1 MLKRIILPLA
11 FIFMIVSS
19 VSVESA
25 YAGLAERS
33 YNVEVAVNNSSLTLD
48 PSIKSATNENNST
61 LTIDSSPY
69 IERST
74 STVYV
79 PIKFISEGL
88 GESVSWNRSKQ
99 EVTIKSKNGTIV
111 RLTVGSKV
119 AYVNDEEKMMPSA
132 PVMPKYP
139 NRVMVPLRFVSEVLG
154 ATVNSTT
161 INGTLHVDI
170 KK

>member
-11 FIFMIVSS
+11 FIFVFVSYI
-19 VSVESA
+19 SVESA
-25 YAGLAERS
+25 HAGSKFS
-33 YNVEVAVNNSSLTLD
+33 YNVEVSVNNSILTLD
-48 PSIKSATNENNST
+48 PFREKSTNKNNSI
-61 LTIDSSPY
+61 LTTDVSPY

-74 STVYV
+74 NTVYV

-88 GESVSWNRSKQ
+88 GESVSWNRPTQ
-99 EVTIKSKNGTIV
+99 EVTIKSKNGTII

-132 PVMPKYP
+132 PDMPKYP

-154 ATVNSTT
+154 ATVNTTT

>member
-11 FIFMIVSS
+11 VIFVFVSS
-19 VSVESA
+19 ISVENA
-25 YAGLAERS
+25 YAGSKFS
-33 YNVEVAVNNSSLTLD
+33 YNVEVDVNNSALTLD
-48 PSIKSATNENNST
+48 PFGEKSTNENNST
-61 LTIDSSPY
+61 LITDINPY

-74 STVYV
+74 NIVYV

-88 GESVSWNRSKQ
+88 GESVSWNRPTQ
-99 EVTIKSKNGTIV
+99 EVTIKSKNGTII

-132 PVMPKYP
+132 PVMPEFP

-161 INGTLHVDI
+161 INGTLHVHI

>member
-11 FIFMIVSS
+11 VIFVFVSS
-19 VSVESA
+19 ISVENA
-25 YAGLAERS
+25 YAGSKFS
-33 YNVEVAVNNSSLTLD
+33 YNVEVDVNNSALTLD
-48 PSIKSATNENNST
+48 PFGEKSTNENNSI
-61 LTIDSSPY
+61 LTTDINPY

-74 STVYV
+74 NTVYV

-88 GESVSWNRSKQ
+88 GESVSWNRPTQ
-99 EVTIKSKNGTIV
+99 EVTIKSKNGTII

-132 PVMPKYP
+132 PVMPEFP

-154 ATVNSTT
+154 AIVNTTT
-161 INGTLHVDI
+161 INGTLHVHI

>member
-1 MLKRIILPLA
+1 MLKRIILPLV
-11 FIFMIVSS
+11 FIFVFVSS
-19 VSVESA
+19 VSVENA
-25 YAGLAERS
+25 YAGSKYR
-33 YNVEVAVNNSSLTLD
+33 YNVEVTVNNKTLAID
-48 PSIKSATNENNST
+48 SNPNNST
-61 LTIDSSPY
+61 LTTDINPY

-74 STVYV
+74 NTVYV

-88 GESVSWNRSKQ
+88 GESVSWNRPTQ
-99 EVTIKSKNGTIV
+99 EVTIKSKNGTII

-132 PVMPKYP
+132 PDLPEYP

>member
-11 FIFMIVSS
+11 VIFVFVSS

-25 YAGLAERS
+25 QAGYKFS
-33 YNVEVAVNNSSLTLD
+33 YNVEVAVNNSALTLD
-48 PSIKSATNENNST
+48 PFGEKSTNENNSI
-61 LTIDSSPY
+61 LTTDINPY
-69 IERST
+69 IEKST
-74 STVYV
+74 NIVYV

-88 GESVSWNRSKQ
+88 GESVTWNRPTQ

-111 RLTVGSKV
+111 RLTVGSRV

-132 PVMPKYP
+132 PVMPEYP
-139 NRVMVPLRFVSEVLG
+139 NRVMVPLRFVSEVVG
-154 ATVNSTT
+154 ATVNTT
-161 INGTLHVDI
+161 TVNGTLHVDI

>member
-1 MLKRIILPLA
+1 MLKRIILPLF
-11 FIFMIVSS
+11 FIFVFVSS

-25 YAGLAERS
+25 YAGLAKRS
-33 YNVEVAVNNSSLTLD
+33 YDVEISVNNSALT
-48 PSIKSATNENNST
+48 T
-61 LTIDSSPY
+61 DSYPY
-69 IERST
+69 IET
-74 STVYV
+74 STNTTYV

-88 GESVSWNRSKQ
+88 GESVSWNRPKQ

-119 AYVNDEEKMMPSA
+119 AYVNDEKKMMPNT
-132 PVMPKYP
+132 PVMPEFP

-154 ATVNSTT
+154 ATINTTT